1 MKKKKKTR
9 ISSQSGQNMNK
20 KKITF
25 KNESYIKK
33 NQDQFLY
40 WKQWID
46 PKIIIFLKLI
56 LQKINFALWTCDSK

>member
-1 MKKKKKTR
+1 MKKKKKKTR

-33 NQDQFLY
+33 
-40 WKQWID
+40 I
-46 PKIIIFLKLI
+46 
-56 LQKINFALWTCDSK
+56 KINFCIGSNGLIQKL